1 MYVHAYVYVYMYTF
15 IHIYTHTCIHVCMHT
30 YIHMCVYIYT
40 VYIYIYGLRTYIH
53 TCIQTDCFA
62 GEARTLLEDPE
73 ASPPPFKVYVYDEA
87 LKGSLKGTPEGSL

>member
-1 MYVHAYVYVYMYTF
+1 MHTCMHAY
-15 IHIYTHTCIHVCMHT
+15 IHT
-30 YIHMCVYIYT
+30 YVCIYIYC
-40 VYIYIYGLRTYIH
+40 IYIYGLRTYIH

>member
-1 MYVHAYVYVYMYTF
+1 
-15 IHIYTHTCIHVCMHT
+15 
-30 YIHMCVYIYT
+30 MCVCI
-40 VYIYIYGLRTYIH
+40 YIYIYDLRTYIH
-53 TCIQTDCFA
+53 TCIQADCFA